1 MFIKKTVIT
10 GPEDWV
16 KTGPPRSDL
25 SKLLIGAAA
34 GAATG
39 TLVAGLYTQ
48 KGAQVRSGIAESSK
62 SIANNI
68 KDKVAE
74 IGEGIADKYEATKE
88 GASDLI
94 EKGKQKVGLSHT
106 DEPEYFKTEDDSNAG
121 SKILLGALIVSV
133 ASTIVWSFATEKGNQ
148 TRKNIA
154 KSGKNIAS
162 NFKEKVADLAENIAE
177 QYDAAKEGAVDLL
190 EQERQKGNFPRSTT
204 ALGGS
209 TGTNTF

>member
-1 MFIKKTVIT
+1 MFIKKTVIS

-25 SKLLIGAAA
+25 SKVLIGAAA
-34 GAATG
+34 GAAAG
-39 TLVAGLYTQ
+39 SLVAGLFTQ
-48 KGAQVRSGIAESSK
+48 KGVQVRSRISESSK
-62 SIANNI
+62 SFANI

-88 GASDLI
+88 GASDLL

-106 DEPEYFKTEDDSNAG
+106 NEPAYLKTEDDSNAG

-133 ASTIVWSFATEKGNQ
+133 ASTIVWSFATEKGNE

-154 KSGKNIAS
+154 KSGKNFAS
-162 NFKEKVADLAENIAE
+162 TFKEKVADLAENVAE
-177 QYDAAKEGAVDLL
+177 QYEAAKEGAIDLL

-204 ALGGS
+204 ALGGP
-209 TGTNTF
+209 TNTNSL